1 MTSTTRSR
9 HIRRSSIYR
18 RHFTTSQLCAWC
30 NVWIYL
36 LSATILNLLLV
47 SCMVAW
53 GVAAAG
59 CARYIIFAIGLLPSV
74 IYQVASVSGDTI
86 LFGLTL
92 LFLGHLARAMQ
103 AEVIVGRIAGAL
115 RPMLGAR
122 LHKAELRLDRL
133 GDARLLGPSL
143 ARCSRRR
150 YACAAIVMVSPLVVH
165 GFLIVQ
171 GFQAAP
177 IAPGIDAVGNW
188 HETLE
193 HPFKFLWMISH
204 VIEAYPVGTRW
215 NLWQSTIGKLGWLDA
230 PLFMPLYPILTA
242 SLFLAAGFPGSI
254 VSWRVRIFLLALAF
268 GSVCCVALPIR
279 IYAIQAPPTLYSTR
293 GKVFHSHPGG
303 VGAGL
308 LLLSS
313 DADSAA
319 GTGLDHRLFDF
330 RLGQRCTGYQFALL
344 SLIINN
350 R

>member
-1 MTSTTRSR
+1 MGHES
-9 HIRRSSIYR
+9 
-18 RHFTTSQLCAWC
+18 
-30 NVWIYL
+30 
-36 LSATILNLLLV
+36 LNLLLV

-74 IYQVASVSGDTI
+74 IYQVASVSGDAI

-103 AEVIVGRIAGAL
+103 AEVIVG
-115 RPMLGAR
+115 
-122 LHKAELRLDRL
+122 
-133 GDARLLGPSL
+133 ARLLALYVLCLALAFTKPSYVWIGWAML
-143 ARCSRRR
+143 ACWDRPWRGVPVGR
-150 YACAAIVMVSPLVVH
+150 YACAAIVMISPLVVH

-279 IYAIQAPPTLYSTR
+279 IYAMPGPADVILGLAGRYFIPTLAVLVLACCFYLPMRTPQLAR
-293 GKVFHSHPGG
+293 GWIIGFSIFGLVS
-303 VGAGL
+303 GAL
-308 LLLSS
+308 AISS
-313 DADSAA
+313 RYY
-319 GTGLDHRLFDF
+319 L
-330 RLGQRCTGYQFALL
+330 
-344 SLIINN
+344 
-350 R
+350 